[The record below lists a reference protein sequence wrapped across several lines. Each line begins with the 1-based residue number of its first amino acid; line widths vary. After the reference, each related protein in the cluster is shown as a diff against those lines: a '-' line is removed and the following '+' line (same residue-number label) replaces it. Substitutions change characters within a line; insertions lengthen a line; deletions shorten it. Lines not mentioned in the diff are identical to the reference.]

1 MSNRLFQLIERH
13 ARIDEALRH
22 EQQRPGANWQRLI
35 ELKRL
40 KLRIKDVIHRLSRR
54 QNKPLTTR

>member
-13 ARIDEALRH
+13 ARIDEALRR
-22 EQQRPGANWQRLI
+22 EQQRPAANWQRLI

-40 KLRIKDVIHRLSRR
+40 KLRIKDVIHRLTRR
-54 QNKPLTTR
+54 SPQGATTR